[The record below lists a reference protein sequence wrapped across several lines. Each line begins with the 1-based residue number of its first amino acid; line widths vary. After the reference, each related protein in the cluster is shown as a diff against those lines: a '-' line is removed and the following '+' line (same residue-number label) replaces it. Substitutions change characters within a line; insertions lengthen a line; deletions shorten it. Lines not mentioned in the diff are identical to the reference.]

1 MKRTGKPS
9 GKVTLL
15 GTYDVDH
22 DNHIVYLLGVDE
34 IGKHYSIEEHEYN
47 VGSAYSVYRDYY
59 ILEDSEIVD
68 LRQRVRGKLVKVNPI
83 YEDSYRNLWGRGVRR

>member
-9 GKVTLL
+9 GKVTPL

-47 VGSAYSVYRDYY
+47 
-59 ILEDSEIVD
+59 EDSEIVD
-68 LRQRVRGKLVKVNPI
+68 LRQRVRV
-83 YEDSYRNLWGRGVRR
+83 RGNS

>member
-1 MKRTGKPS
+1 MRKVGEPD

-22 DNHIVYLLGVDE
+22 NNHIVYSLGVDE
-34 IGKHYSIEEHEYN
+34 SGKYYSVEEHEYN

-59 ILEDSEIVD
+59 ILEDSEVED
-68 LRQRVRGKLVKVNPI
+68 LRQRARVRGN
-83 YEDSYRNLWGRGVRR
+83 S

>member
-1 MKRTGKPS
+1 MKRVGKPS

-22 DNHIVYLLGVDE
+22 DNHIVYHLGVDE

-47 VGSAYSVYRDYY
+47 VGSAYSMSIMLVQH
-59 ILEDSEIVD
+59 ILFIGITIF
-68 LRQRVRGKLVKVNPI
+68 LRILRL
-83 YEDSYRNLWGRGVRR
+83 

>member
-1 MKRTGKPS
+1 MNREKNGKAKRESYTS
-9 GKVTLL
+9 WYL
-15 GTYDVDH
+15 Y
-22 DNHIVYLLGVDE
+22 NHIVYLLGVDE

-68 LRQRVRGKLVKVNPI
+68 LRQRVRV
-83 YEDSYRNLWGRGVRR
+83 RGNS